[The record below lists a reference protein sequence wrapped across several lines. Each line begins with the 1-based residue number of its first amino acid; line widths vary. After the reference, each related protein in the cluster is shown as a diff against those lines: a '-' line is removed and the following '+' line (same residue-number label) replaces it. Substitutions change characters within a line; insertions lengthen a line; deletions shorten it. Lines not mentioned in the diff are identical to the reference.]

1 MGKIL
6 LKRIY
11 EAPARGDGY
20 RVLVERLWPR
30 GMSKDKAALDEW
42 LKDVAPSDALRRW
55 YGHEPARWPEF
66 RRRYRA
72 EIASADDLLDGLLRH
87 LARRNVTLLF
97 AARDEARNSAV
108 VLKSVLEK
116 RSGAT
121 PAARRKTTT

>member
-1 MGKIL
+1 
-6 LKRIY
+6 
-11 EAPARGDGY
+11 
-20 RVLVERLWPR
+20 
-30 GMSKDKAALDEW
+30 MSKDKAALDEW

-72 EIASADDLLDGLLRH
+72 EISSADDLLDGLLRH

>member
-11 EAPARGDGY
+11 EAPAQGDGY

-42 LKDVAPSDALRRW
+42 LKDIAPSDALRRW

-72 EIASADDLLDGLLRH
+72 ELASADDILDGLLRH

-121 PAARRKTTT
+121 PAARRKTAT